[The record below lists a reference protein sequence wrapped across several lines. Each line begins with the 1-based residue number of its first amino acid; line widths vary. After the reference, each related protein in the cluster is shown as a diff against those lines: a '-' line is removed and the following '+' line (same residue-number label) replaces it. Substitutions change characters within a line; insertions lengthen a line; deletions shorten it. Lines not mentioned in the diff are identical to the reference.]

1 MRRTIMLLTVATVMA
16 AMLAVMVAP
25 AMADHSFDSDDF
37 DDQEL
42 ESGSIELVA
51 DISLEGNNSDQD
63 VVLTQFADTGNYA
76 NQQGFDGEDD
86 DCYWAWD
93 WRWGWYYWC
102 D

>member
-1 MRRTIMLLTVATVMA
+1 
-16 AMLAVMVAP
+16 
-25 AMADHSFDSDDF
+25 
-37 DDQEL
+37 
-42 ESGSIELVA
+42 LVA

-63 VVLTQFADTGNYA
+63 VVLTQFANTGNYG

-86 DCYWAWD
+86 GCWAWD

>member
-1 MRRTIMLLTVATVMA
+1 MA
-16 AMLAVMVAP
+16 AMLVVMAAS

-51 DISLEGNNSDQD
+51 DISLEGNNSDQN